1 MPLTSDLLFR
11 NGNFWTGNARSQS
24 ADFLTCD
31 DGLITSV
38 GSGDGS
44 SGTHDS
50 RKIIDLDG
58 HFTMPGFIDSHTHFR
73 SGGASLRQINLRE
86 TASESEFSRSVRRYA
101 ASHPPGK
108 WIAGGNWDHEAWRS
122 KSLPTK
128 ELIDEFTPSTPVFLD
143 RYDTHMALV
152 NSVALRLAG
161 IDRNTPDPRGGI
173 IVRDNAG
180 EPTGIVKDAAREM
193 VLKLIPKP
201 SFGDLLDDAR
211 TALRH
216 ARGLGLTSVHE
227 IGTERDLEAYVE
239 LRKLEELTARIY
251 HVLPLS
257 SFSRIPELDA
267 SMVPNDNFIR
277 IGALKAFA
285 DGSLGAGTAW
295 FFDPY
300 DDDEGNYGISSDS
313 LSSGRLEEWAVEADK
328 NRLHLAVHAI
338 GDRAVSEVLGL
349 FERIQETNPT
359 WDRRFRIEHA
369 QHVRPQ
375 DFIRMKRLN
384 VIASVQPY
392 HCIDD
397 GRWAVRKIG
406 ENRAKTTYAF
416 KTMSDRNIP
425 LAFGTDWPVAPLN
438 PMEGIH
444 AAVTRQTIDGKT
456 PGGWVPEQKIS
467 VERAL
472 SAYTQGGAFAS
483 CSEDVKGTLEP
494 GKLADIVVL
503 SDNPFLVSHDQLKDI
518 KVLMTIVGGKV
529 VFAEGKF
536 SDYHDDRSI

>member
-1 MPLTSDLLFR
+1 MPLTSDILFR

-24 ADFLTCD
+24 ADFLICD

-38 GSGDGS
+38 GGRDES

-50 RKIIDLDG
+50 RKIVGLDG
-58 HFTMPGFIDSHTHFR
+58 HFAMPGFIDSHAHFR

-86 TASESEFSRSVRRYA
+86 TASESEFSRAVRRYA
-101 ASHPPGK
+101 ASHPSGK
-108 WIAGGNWDHEAWRS
+108 WIAGGNWDHETWRS

-152 NSVALRLAG
+152 NSVVLRLAG
-161 IDRNTPDPRGGI
+161 IDRNTPDPQGGI

-201 SFGDLLDDAR
+201 SIGDLLDDAR

-216 ARGLGLTSVHE
+216 ARSLGITSVHE
-227 IGTERDLEAYVE
+227 IGTERDLDAYVE
-239 LRKLEELTARIY
+239 LRKLGELTARIY
-251 HVLPLS
+251 HILPLS
-257 SFSRIPELDA
+257 SFSKIPELDA

-300 DDDEGNYGISSDS
+300 DDDKDNYGISSDS

-328 NRLHLAVHAI
+328 SRLRLAVHAI
-338 GDRAVSEVLGL
+338 GDRAVSEVLDV
-349 FERIQETNPT
+349 FERIQKTNPT

-406 ENRAKTTYAF
+406 ERRAKTTYAF

-536 SDYHDDRSI
+536 SDYHDDSSI